1 MMENV
6 SALLAEADATM
17 ADVMQAIVYIR
28 DTADYT
34 NVKHFLDTNYPDLPH
49 VIVRAPVCRTGWLIE
64 MECVAVTAQGD
75 ERFANL

>member
-1 MMENV
+1 
-6 SALLAEADATM
+6 M

-28 DTADYT
+28 DTADYV
-34 NVKHFLDTNYPDLPH
+34 NVKHFLETNYPDLPY